1 VHTMADIEQS
11 SKQIG
16 EIVGVIDGIAFQTN
30 ILALNAAVEAAR
42 AGEHG
47 RGFAVVASEV
57 RALAQKSAAAAR
69 QVKAIVDDSVGK
81 IEAGSGQVRHAGD
94 TMQGIVGQVQRVTQL
109 IAEIARASEEQA
121 DSIGLVGAAVNQ
133 LDTLTQ
139 QNAALA
145 EQSTAA
151 AGSLREQAGGLQQAI
166 SAFKL
171 PA

>member
-1 VHTMADIEQS
+1 MTV
-11 SKQIG
+11 
-16 EIVGVIDGIAFQTN
+16 
-30 ILALNAAVEAAR
+30 
-42 AGEHG
+42 
-47 RGFAVVASEV
+47 
-57 RALAQKSAAAAR
+57 
-69 QVKAIVDDSVGK
+69 
-81 IEAGSGQVRHAGD
+81 
-94 TMQGIVGQVQRVTQL
+94 L

-151 AGSLREQAGGLQQAI
+151 AGSLLDQAEGLQQAI

-171 PA
+171 PQALA